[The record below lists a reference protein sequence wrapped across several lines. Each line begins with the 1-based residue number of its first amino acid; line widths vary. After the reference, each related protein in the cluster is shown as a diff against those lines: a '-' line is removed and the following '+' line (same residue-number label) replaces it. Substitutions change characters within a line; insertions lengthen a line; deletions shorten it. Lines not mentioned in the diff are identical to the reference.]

1 MKRIDG
7 YYDMNAIHPPPEG
20 NVCINESIVITKK
33 ETRSKKR
40 EEIEK
45 VKIRKV
51 SIKKNSTDNK
61 CVSYSS

>member
-1 MKRIDG
+1 
-7 YYDMNAIHPPPEG
+7 MNDIRPPPEG
-20 NVCINESIVITKK
+20 YICINESIVITKK

-51 SIKKNSTDNK
+51 SIMKNS
-61 CVSYSS
+61 VSYSS